1 MFAALILRPT
11 RKRMGVIFFF
21 LIGDVGRVV
30 VDEVVVLVCG
40 ATT

>member
-1 MFAALILRPT
+1 
-11 RKRMGVIFFF
+11 MGVIFFF

>member
-1 MFAALILRPT
+1 
-11 RKRMGVIFFF
+11 VIFFF
-21 LIGDVGRVV
+21 LIGDAGRVV

>member
-1 MFAALILRPT
+1 MFAALILRPR

-21 LIGDVGRVV
+21 LIGDAGRVV